1 MTAAESPANATPTY
15 TAGLL
20 FELPDPEPPAGP
32 RRVRV
37 VGDLYHGR
45 VPERAVYVGRGAPG
59 IAASRFA
66 NRHRAG
72 DCRTCRRHHGQ
83 ADAVAAYAED
93 LQQRTDLVAAA
104 RRELAGRDLACWCR
118 LDVVPCHAD
127 VLLLVAAGAPPLA
140 AFEQVC
146 PR

>member
-1 MTAAESPANATPTY
+1 VTTTEPPVGAAPAY

-37 VGDLYHGR
+37 AGDLYHGR
-45 VPERAVYVGRGAPG
+45 VPENALYVGRGAPG
-59 IAASRFA
+59 IPASRFA

-72 DCRTCRRHHGQ
+72 ACRTCRRHHSQ

-93 LQQRTDLVAAA
+93 LHQRTDLIAAA
-104 RRELAGRDLACWCR
+104 RRELAGRNLACWCR
-118 LDVVPCHAD
+118 LTAGPCHGD
-127 VLLLVAAGAPPLA
+127 VLLLVAAGAHPLA
-140 AFEQVC
+140 ALKQVL
-146 PR
+146 P